1 MILSAL
7 AIYALGASVGLTQQ
21 TPGKDRVA
29 AALIAPG
36 IWKIS
41 LGTPEKFTPVGLRE
55 DAAKTES
62 LKTLPSVEQP
72 PFDLGRITFK
82 VAPGGCVAVL
92 PMVPDENIFGFGM
105 NFKVFNATA
114 KRRVL
119 RVTDTQIIINNDQGD
134 SHAPV
139 PFYVSTRGYGVFADT
154 ARSTSF
160 YCGNLTE
167 TAKQIAQDKTKSEIK
182 TDVAEIYAQ
191 GSEPVKDMTIEV
203 PVAQGVD
210 LYIFAGP
217 DMKTAVERYNLFSG
231 GGCLPPLWG
240 LGVWYRG
247 YTKYDSQDVVKL
259 AAEFRQNHV
268 PCDVF
273 GLEPGWQ
280 TRTYSSSLVW
290 SAKRWPD
297 PPDFGRQMAGMGFR
311 INIWEQA
318 FIHPESPLF
327 ALLKPFSGDYMVWNG
342 LAPDLSLA
350 KARQIYDDYQERE
363 IIKKANVS
371 GFKLDECDD
380 QPLSPTPWTFP
391 DFTLFPSGMDGEQ
404 MHHMFGLFLQRT
416 INDIYKRNGLRS
428 YGQVRS
434 SGALA
439 ASSPFVLYSDY
450 YDHRD
455 FVRALLNSGFSGIL
469 WQPEVRDSKS
479 IDDLYRRIQT
489 AVFSPQ
495 TLINAWYIKMP
506 PWKQNDRKKNDAGE
520 LLPNWKEV
528 EANVRKMFEVRM
540 SLIPYL
546 YSSFAQYHSQG
557 LPPFRALVMDWPGDP
572 KTYKLDDQYM
582 MGDALLVA
590 PLFGTNTERDVYLP
604 SGEWYDF
611 WTHKKYEGG
620 RTYTIQKPAETIPV
634 FVKGGTLLPLARPV
648 EYIKDDTRFDVTI
661 IAFGKDCRP
670 FELYEDDGLTYDFEK
685 GKQNVL
691 TLTWSP
697 EKGGQVAKSGN
708 FPGSRYNIVEWQKV
722 DDTKSEEPKNK

>member
-1 MILSAL
+1 MPWASQGL
-7 AIYALGASVGLTQQ
+7 AQQ
-21 TPGKDRVA
+21 APGKDRVEA
-29 AALIAPG
+29 KLIAPG
-36 IWKIS
+36 IWMIR
-41 LGTPEKFTPVGLRE
+41 LGMPEKFTPVGLRE
-55 DAAKTES
+55 DQPRTES
-62 LKTLPSVEQP
+62 LKNLPSIEQP
-72 PFDLGRITFK
+72 PFDLSRIAFK
-82 VAPGGCVAVL
+82 ITPGACVAVL

-114 KRRVL
+114 KRRVM

-154 ARSTSF
+154 ARTAGF

-167 TAKQIAQDKTKSEIK
+167 TAKQVEQDKSKNEIK

-191 GSEPVKDMTIEV
+191 GPEPVKDMTIEV
-203 PVAQGVD
+203 PVARGVD
-210 LYIFAGP
+210 LYVFAGP
-217 DMKTAVERYNLFSG
+217 DMKTAVARYNLFSG

-247 YTKYDSQDVVKL
+247 YTKYDAQEVIKL
-259 AAEFRQNHV
+259 AAEFRQDHV

-290 SAKRWPD
+290 SLKRWPD
-297 PPDFGRQMAGMGFR
+297 PEDFGRQMAGMGFR
-311 INIWEQA
+311 INIWEQP
-318 FIHPESPLF
+318 FINPDSPLF
-327 ALLKPFSGDYMVWNG
+327 APLKPYSGDYMVWNG
-342 LAPDLSLA
+342 LAPDFSLA
-350 KARQIYDDYQERE
+350 KTRQIFADYEERE
-363 IIKKANVS
+363 IIRKADVS

-380 QPLSPTPWTFP
+380 QPLSPTPWSFP
-391 DFTLFPSGMDGEQ
+391 NITLFPSGMDGEQ
-404 MHHMFGLFLQRT
+404 MHRLFGILLQRT
-416 INDIYKRNGLRS
+416 INDIYKKDGLRT

-439 ASSPFVLYSDY
+439 APSPFVLYSDY

-455 FVRALLNSGFSGIL
+455 FVRALLNSGFSGLL

-495 TLINAWYIKMP
+495 TLVNAWYIKMP
-506 PWKQNDRKKNDAGE
+506 PWKQNVRSKNNQGD
-520 LLPNWKEV
+520 LMPNWKEV
-528 EANVRKMFEVRM
+528 EAEIRKMFEVRM

-546 YSSFAQYHSQG
+546 YSSFAQYRNKG
-557 LPPFRALVMDWPGDP
+557 LPPFRALVMDWPDDP

-582 MGDALLVA
+582 MGEALLVA
-590 PLFGTNTERDVYLP
+590 PLFAPRTEREVYLP
-604 SGEWYDF
+604 PGEWYDF
-611 WTHKKYEGG
+611 WTHKKYDGG
-620 RTYTIQKPAETIPV
+620 RSYTIQKPAETIPV

-648 EYIKDDTRFDVTI
+648 EYVKDDTRFDVTAV
-661 IAFGKDCRP
+661 AFGKECRP

-685 GKQNVL
+685 GKQNLL

-697 EKGGQVAKSGN
+697 DKGGQVQKVGN
-708 FPGSRYNIVEWQKV
+708 YPGSRYNIGEWKIAREENA
-722 DDTKSEEPKNK
+722 DEPKDK